1 LDCGDA
7 SPPCRAIALAEA
19 GSPDATCPVAQGA
32 DMSAHS
38 KILTGVLD
46 HHQAGAVEVTREEIA
61 GYVRHP
67 EYADWI
73 QSVAGERYVPN
84 LLTESRKPY

>member
-1 LDCGDA
+1 MSAVRALLDCGDA
-7 SPPCRAIALAEA
+7 SAPCRAIALAEA
-19 GSPDATCPVAQGA
+19 GSPDATWRVAQGA

-61 GYVRHP
+61 GYVRHRGDTDGRL
-67 EYADWI
+67 AN
-73 QSVAGERYVPN
+73 R
-84 LLTESRKPY
+84 